1 MLDKRG
7 MTAMGYLEEFHTQI
21 QNRDFNKFFQLWE
34 EYCTCDVVDVE
45 ELLQLLSMIKK
56 SDLAKPFGEYVE
68 SALPTWEK
76 IENPKDSYEVLKLLI
91 DLETTNTPLLAEI
104 THDILKKHHG
114 NDPLFEERMRLI
126 GLRKKDK
133 FQGAI
138 ANYDLLAH
146 MKKGKVVFHN
156 AGWGTGEIMDVSL
169 VREQV
174 ILEFEWV
181 SGRKDLSFANAFKT
195 LIPLPDDHFLARRF
209 ANPDELE
216 KEAKDDPV
224 AVVQL
229 LLKDLGPKTA
239 AEVKDELCELVIP
252 EKDWNKWW
260 QGARAKVKKDTM
272 IESPEGIKEP
282 FRLRKTAL
290 KHEDRWQNAIDN
302 QTDTNDLLQT
312 SYQFVRDFPNILKD
326 QEVKKTL
333 QAKIT
338 GLLTK
343 SDLLPEQEVQ
353 AHLFLDSFLGLS
365 EHGRMAQA
373 LIVQSDQP
381 FELIQK
387 VDITPFKKR
396 ALMVVRHSRADWS
409 HIFLEM
415 FAKTDQSTLREYLI
429 KEICADEEA
438 KTLLLNMLEDLLHY
452 PEKNPELFVW
462 YFQKVVKKADGIP
475 YNDKEGQGR
484 FLDGFLVL
492 MHKLEGDPQQRELI
506 RKMYNLI
513 SEKRYAVI
521 RALIDGM
528 SKEFV
533 KEFLL
538 LASKCQTFTEHD
550 LKILAS
556 LATVV
561 HPTLGAARQSK
572 DTKNDQNTIWTT
584 EEGYLQTQERIRQIG
599 TTEVVENAREIE
611 AARSL
616 GDLRENS
623 EYKFALEKRSR
634 LQGELKRLSEQLNR
648 ARIITKDD
656 IYLNQVSVGSIVEL
670 EDPEK
675 NVVTYTILGPWDA
688 DADTNILSFQSKFAE
703 AMLGRK
709 VGEEFEFRNQN
720 FTIRTIKNIFQD

>member
-1 MLDKRG
+1 
-7 MTAMGYLEEFHTQI
+7 MGYLEEFHAQI

-34 EYCTCDVVDVE
+34 EYCTCDVVDAE
-45 ELLQLLSMIKK
+45 ELLQLLGMLKK
-56 SDLAKPFGEYVE
+56 SELAKHFGPYVE
-68 SALPTWEK
+68 TALPTWEK
-76 IENPKDSYEVLKLLI
+76 IENPKDAYEVLKLLI
-91 DLETTNTPLLAEI
+91 DLETTNSPSLAEI
-104 THDILKKHHG
+104 TYNTLKKHHG
-114 NDPLFEERMRLI
+114 SDPLFEERIRLV

-146 MKKGKVVFHN
+146 LQKGRAVFHT

-195 LIPLPDDHFLARRF
+195 LIPLPDHHFLARRF
-209 ANPDELE
+209 ANPDQLE
-216 KEAKDDPV
+216 KEAKENPV

-239 AEVKDELCELVIP
+239 AEIKDELCELVIP
-252 EKDWNKWW
+252 EKEWNKWW

-272 IESPEGIKEP
+272 IESPEGIKDP
-282 FRLRKTAL
+282 FRLRKKAV
-290 KHEDRWQNAIDN
+290 KHEERWQNAIDT
-302 QTDTNDLLQT
+302 QTGTNELLQT

-326 QEVKKTL
+326 QEVKKNL
-333 QAKIT
+333 QAKVT

-343 SDLLPEQEVQ
+343 SDLLPEQELQ
-353 AHLFLDSFLGLS
+353 AHLFLESFLGLT
-365 EHGRMAQA
+365 EHGKMAQA
-373 LIVQSDQP
+373 LIVKSEQP

-396 ALMVVRHSRADWS
+396 ALMVVRQFRSDWS

-415 FAKTDQSTLREYLI
+415 LAKTDQSPLREYLL
-429 KEICADEEA
+429 KEICADAEA
-438 KTLLLNMLEDLLHY
+438 KTLLINLLEDLLHY
-452 PEKNPELFVW
+452 PTKNPELFVW
-462 YFQKVVKKADGIP
+462 YFQKVVKKTEEIP
-475 YNDKEGQGR
+475 FHDKEGQGR
-484 FLDGFLVL
+484 FLDSFLVL
-492 MHKLEGDPQQRELI
+492 MHKLEGDPQNRELI

-521 RALIDGM
+521 RALIEGM

-556 LATVV
+556 LASVV
-561 HPTLGAARQSK
+561 HPTLGASK
-572 DTKNDQNTIWTT
+572 QNKEAKHDPNVIWTT

-611 AARSL
+611 AARAL

-623 EYKFALEKRSR
+623 EYKFALEKRAR
-634 LQGELKRLSEQLNR
+634 LQGELKHLSEQLNR
-648 ARIITKDD
+648 ARIITQEDV
-656 IYLNQVSVGSIVEL
+656 YLNQVGVGSIVEL
-670 EDPEK
+670 EDAEK
-675 NVVTYTILGPWDA
+675 NLISYTILGPWDA
-688 DADTNILSFQSKFAE
+688 NADTNILSFQSKFAE

-709 VGEEFEFRNQN
+709 VGEKFEFRNQS
-720 FTIRTIKNIFQD
+720 FTVRAIKTIFQS